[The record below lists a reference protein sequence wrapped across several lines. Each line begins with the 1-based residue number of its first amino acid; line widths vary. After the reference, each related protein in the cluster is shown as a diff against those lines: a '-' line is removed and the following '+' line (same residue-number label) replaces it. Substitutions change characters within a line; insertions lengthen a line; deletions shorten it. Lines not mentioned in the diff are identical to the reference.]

1 MGVRRTALAVIL
13 AALSGGVHGL
23 PDALAAQPQPPTD
36 LSTPLPTHPDL
47 VTGAL
52 NNGMTYKVLR
62 HANPPGRVVMW
73 IHISSG
79 SLNETEAQRGI
90 AHYLEHMAF
99 NGSENFKPGSVVDF
113 FQSLG
118 MTFGRDQNAFTS
130 FDQTTYQL
138 TLPDTRVETLDK
150 GLTFFGDVAFR
161 LLLLQDE
168 IEKERQIIME
178 EKRTREGGPQRV
190 QNYIFERLAPGS
202 LFGKR
207 LPIGVD
213 ETILGVQRPDFVD
226 YYTRWYTGSNM
237 TLMVV
242 GDIDPALAVERIKA
256 LMDVGEKKPRPVDQ
270 DPLVR
275 PYDSVRGIVA
285 QDKEIRG
292 ASVSINR
299 IDAPRPP
306 ARTQADLR
314 EEWVELL
321 GTQAFNRRLDRKIS
335 AGGMKSLGV
344 FGSAANLAGVMRWV
358 QVSARGEAADW
369 RPMLEEAALELQR
382 ARLHGFDA
390 GELSDVVKGIIAQGE
405 QAAQRE
411 ATAAAGQL
419 IAQMNS
425 RVANG
430 EVVMSAAQRLE
441 LMRRLLPTI
450 TPEEVASRFK
460 QTYDPTHVTFI
471 LQLPADAQAP
481 GEAELVSVGEAA
493 LRVAPEAEAAADR
506 AASLLDTPPAPGS
519 VAESS
524 VFQPADVLSAW
535 LSNGVRVH
543 QRTMDYKKDQVW
555 VRITLPGG
563 RLEESPATRGTA
575 DAAGLAWNRPAT
587 RRLGSTQIRDLMTGK
602 KVSVGGGGGGV
613 DSMTLSINGSP
624 DDIEEGFKLAHLLLT
639 EPKIEAPAFDQWKRA
654 QAQAIDSRK
663 VSIEGAMGELIAR
676 TIYPAGEVRPLPL
689 EKEQLDAV
697 TLESAQAW
705 LDRTIAKAPIEVAIV
720 GDLPRERAM
729 ELVTRYLGSLPQR
742 PRISGQT
749 LDELRKLERPEGPL
763 RAQKAFATQTDKAMV
778 LSGFFGA
785 DVENVRDTRLLQA
798 AARLIRTRMLNRI
811 REEEGL
817 AYSPGANST
826 PATDFP
832 GFGQFFFFAST
843 GPDKA
848 DRLTQVVAELYD
860 QFAKSGPTAEELDVV
875 KKQYANELETQMREP
890 EWWLNRASAMDY
902 RSQRLEDAVALPEF
916 IQSMTAE
923 DIRECFARYYT
934 PKTTIQVVVR
944 PEPKPAG

>member
-1 MGVRRTALAVIL
+1 MRVHRAAAAAVVLAGLCGGVRAW
-13 AALSGGVHGL
+13 AALPGRST
-23 PDALAAQPQPPTD
+23 AD
-36 LSTPLPTHPDL
+36 LTASLPTHPDL
-47 VTGAL
+47 VTGTL

-79 SLNETEAQRGI
+79 SLNETDAQRGI

-138 TLPDTRVETLDK
+138 TLPDTKVETLDK

-168 IEKERQIIME
+168 IEKERQVIME

-202 LFGKR
+202 LLGER

-213 ETILGVQRPDFVD
+213 ATILGVQRPDFVD
-226 YYTRWYTGSNM
+226 YYSRWYTGSNM
-237 TLMVV
+237 TVMVV
-242 GDIDPALAVERIKA
+242 GDLDPAVAVERIRA
-256 LMDVGEKKPRPVDQ
+256 LLDVGEKKPRPVDQ
-270 DPLVR
+270 DPGIR
-275 PYDSVRGIVA
+275 PYDSVRAIVA

-292 ASVSINR
+292 ATVSINR

-335 AGGMKSLGV
+335 AGSMKSLGV
-344 FGSAANLAGVMRWV
+344 FGSASNLAGVMRWM

-369 RPMLEEAALELQR
+369 RAMLEEAALELQR

-390 GELSDVVKGIIAQGE
+390 TEIADVVKALIAQGE

-411 ATAAAGQL
+411 ATAAASQL
-419 IAQMNS
+419 ISQMNA

-441 LMRRLLPTI
+441 LLRGLLPTI
-450 TPEEVASRFK
+450 TPAEVASRFR
-460 QTYDPTHVTFI
+460 QTFDPTHVTFI
-471 LQLPADAQAP
+471 LQLPAEAQAP

-493 LRVAPEAEAAADR
+493 LRVTPEADAAVAR
-506 AASLLDTPPAPGS
+506 AASLLDTPPTPGS

-524 VFQPADVLSAW
+524 VFEPADVLSAW

-563 RLEESPATRGTA
+563 RLEETAATRGTA
-575 DAAGLAWNRPAT
+575 DAAGLAWGRPAT
-587 RRLGSTQIRDLMTGK
+587 RHLSSTQIRDLMTGK
-602 KVSVGGGGGGV
+602 KVQAGGGGGGV
-613 DSMTLSINGSP
+613 DSMTLAINGSP
-624 DDIEEGFKLAHLLLT
+624 DDIEAGFQLAHLLLT
-639 EPKIEAPAFDQWKRA
+639 QPKIEGPAFDQWKRS
-654 QAQAIDSRK
+654 QAQAIDARK
-663 VSIEGAMGELIAR
+663 VSVEGVMGELIAR

-689 EKEQLDAV
+689 EKAHVDAV
-697 TLESAQAW
+697 TIESAQAW
-705 LDRTIAKAPIEVAIV
+705 LDRTIATAPIEVAIV

-742 PRISGQT
+742 PRISGDT
-749 LDELRKLERPEGPL
+749 LDGLRKLERPVGPL
-763 RAQKAFATQTDKAMV
+763 SADKPFATQTDKAMV
-778 LSGFFGA
+778 LSGFFGS
-785 DVENVRDTRLLQA
+785 DVQNVRDTRLLQA
-798 AARLIRTRMLNRI
+798 AARVIRTRMLKKI

-817 AYSPGANST
+817 AYSPSANST
-826 PATDFP
+826 PGTDFP

-843 GPDKA
+843 GPDKV
-848 DRLTQVVAELYD
+848 DRLTRVVAELYAD
-860 QFAKSGPTAEELDVV
+860 FAKTGPTAEELDVI

-890 EWWLNRASAMDY
+890 DWWLNRMAALEY
-902 RSQRLEDAVALPEF
+902 RSQRLEDAAGLPGF
-916 IQSMTAE
+916 IRSMTGE
-923 DIRECFARYYT
+923 EIRECFARHYT
-934 PKTTIQVVVR
+934 PQTSIQVVVR
-944 PEPKPAG
+944 PEGNSGG